1 MHQWWGLA
9 LESRKNSGICV
20 LVEVTPCLSQV
31 IEQTFPL
38 FKILAAF
45 FIARNFPA
53 PFKRK
58 RYSSGIRKKWY
69 YRETFE
75 LIDSTNP
82 ALLKEKKKIHEKYL
96 LVISFEESCT
106 SILRNPWNLY
116 AIIWV
121 SGNALAWKHWV
132 ILLKISTESW
142 KPFNPEIINYQ
153 LSDDCSTWYL

>member
-1 MHQWWGLA
+1 M
-9 LESRKNSGICV
+9 V
-20 LVEVTPCLSQV
+20 LPWDFWVNRLYKSCTSE
-31 IEQTFPL
+31 
-38 FKILAAF
+38 
-45 FIARNFPA
+45 
-53 PFKRK
+53 
-58 RYSSGIRKKWY
+58 RKKK
-69 YRETFE
+69 
-75 LIDSTNP
+75 I
-82 ALLKEKKKIHEKYL
+82 IHEKYL